1 METREESIASAEE
14 PCPVCEHGNRVG
26 ARFCDSC
33 GSPLEVRCG
42 QCGNALRAGAR
53 FCDACGTP
61 VNTGAAATAP
71 PPPRPGRERRDPR
84 AYTPKHLADRILTSR
99 TAIEGERKHVT
110 VLFADVTGSMEL
122 AEQVDPEEWHRILD
136 RFFEIL
142 TEGVHRYEGTVN
154 QYTGDGI
161 MALFGA
167 PIAHEDHGH
176 RACYSALHLVPE
188 LRRFAQELKRERGL
202 TFATRIGLH
211 SGEVVVGKI
220 GDDLRMD
227 YTAQGHV
234 VGIAA
239 RLQALADPGKV
250 YVSEQTAA
258 LVSGFFELESL
269 GSFHLKG
276 VTQAVGVFSLEAVGR
291 MRTRLDVSRARGL
304 SRFVGRA
311 DEMAM
316 LQSALAR
323 AAESQG
329 RVVGVVADAG
339 TGKSRLCAEFIE
351 RCRAREIPVYEGRGV
366 AHGKLLAFLPLLELL
381 RAVFALT
388 ERDGAREARQK
399 IAGTLVLV
407 DPRFEEA
414 LPLVFDFL
422 GVPDPARPAPLADP
436 AERQRQLFGIIAR
449 LIHSL
454 GERDPNVILLE
465 DLHWFDEGTERFLE
479 TLVDAIAGTK
489 TLVLLNFRPE
499 FLAHWMKKTLY
510 HQLPLLPLGPA
521 AVRELLDDLLGRDP
535 SLRGLPELVES
546 RTGGNAFFM
555 EELVQSLV
563 EGGSL
568 QGARGAY
575 RLVGPVTD
583 LRVPP
588 TIHALLAARIDRLE
602 ERERRLLQTA
612 AVIGKRFPEAIL
624 ARIAG
629 LPEAELAEAL
639 RTLRGR
645 DLIFEEVLFPEV
657 EYAFKH
663 PLTQEVAYA
672 SQLVERRRSA
682 HAAVAELIEKEG
694 GVKLNERAA
703 LIAHHW
709 EAAGEALRAAG
720 WHRRAA
726 DWAEGPA
733 PQSSLAHWRAVRR
746 LAAEAADSAETLRL
760 RIAACVGL
768 VRAADYDLVD
778 RAEFESAF
786 EEGRKL
792 ALESGDDDAR
802 VRILL
807 AYSALVLHD
816 AQWEQSGELLAEAE
830 AVVGGID
837 DPELKFVVRGH
848 AGFTAVL
855 RGDQRQALE
864 RYDEAFALLGNVTP
878 RDGFVLR
885 RYLGAGTNRAMII
898 AESGRLAEATREI
911 ERIRRVALEARD
923 VTYVCIAD
931 FCRGRL
937 AIYRGVPS
945 EALAHARA
953 ALETAERLDAPGFRA
968 SARLF
973 IGAAHLLE
981 GSYDEA
987 IAAIREAKTIATPE
1001 MIGPN
1006 QYLMVLARL
1015 AEACLGKGDWQRALE
1030 LSAEAV
1036 TRAEGGRRLGSVEA
1050 HHARARVLIA
1060 TSAERDADEIV
1071 RLLDGAAEIAD
1082 RCGGKVYEPAI
1093 RESRA
1098 ALARAIG
1105 RPEEAERELRE
1116 ALRLYAE
1123 MGASGHAERLSRE
1136 LDIKPESAAR
1146 VA

>member
-1 METREESIASAEE
+1 MASEEGA
-14 PCPVCEHGNRVG
+14 CPSCGHGNRVG

-33 GSPLEVRCG
+33 GSPLEARCS
-42 QCGNALRAGAR
+42 QCANTLRAGAR
-53 FCDACGTP
+53 FCDSCGTP
-61 VNTGAAATAP
+61 VAKGAAPPA
-71 PPPRPGRERRDPR
+71 PPPRPERARRDPR

-122 AEQVDPEEWHRILD
+122 AEQVDAEEWHRILD

-167 PIAHEDHGH
+167 PIAHEDHAH
-176 RACYSALHLVPE
+176 RACYSALHLVEE

-202 TFATRIGLH
+202 RFATRIGLH

-239 RLQALADPGKV
+239 RLQALADPGKA
-250 YVSEQTAA
+250 YVSEQTVA

-269 GSFHLKG
+269 GSFRLKG
-276 VTQAVGVFSLEAVGR
+276 VTQPMNVYSLEGVGK

-311 DEMAM
+311 DEMAT
-316 LQSALAR
+316 LESALAL
-323 AAESQG
+323 ASEG
-329 RVVGVVADAG
+329 HERVVGVVAEAG
-339 TGKSRLCAEFIE
+339 TGKSRLCAELVE
-351 RCRAREIPVYEGRGV
+351 RCRARGIPVHGGRGV
-366 AHGKLLAFLPLLELL
+366 AHGKLLPFLPLLELL
-381 RAVFALT
+381 RSVFGLT
-388 ERDGAREARQK
+388 EGDGTREARQK

-407 DPRFEEA
+407 DSRFEEA
-414 LPLVFDFL
+414 LPLVFEFL

-436 AERQRQLFGIIAR
+436 ADRQRQLFGIIAR
-449 LIHSL
+449 LFRSL
-454 GERDPNVILLE
+454 GERERSVLLLE
-465 DLHWFDEGTERFLE
+465 DLHWFDEGTGRFLE

-499 FLAHWMKKTLY
+499 FLADWMKKTVY
-510 HQLPLLPLGPA
+510 QQLPLLPLGSA
-521 AVRELLDDLLGRDP
+521 ATRELLDDLLGRDP
-535 SLRGLPELVES
+535 SLRGLPELVED
-546 RTGGNAFFM
+546 RTRGNPFFM
-555 EELVQSLV
+555 EEVVQSLV
-563 EGGSL
+563 EAGSL
-568 QGARGAY
+568 NGARGAY

-588 TIHALLAARIDRLE
+588 TIHALLAARIDRLQ

-624 ARIAG
+624 ARVAG
-629 LPEAELAEAL
+629 LPEGELVEAL

-663 PLTQEVAYA
+663 PLTQEVAYG
-672 SQLVERRRSA
+672 SQLALRRRRA

-709 EAAGEALRAAG
+709 EAAGEALRGAI

-726 DWAEGPA
+726 DWSEGHAPA
-733 PQSSLAHWRAVRR
+733 STVAHWRAVRR
-746 LAAEAADSAETLRL
+746 LAAEAPMSEETTRL
-760 RIAACVGL
+760 RVAACVGL
-768 VRAADYDLVD
+768 LRLADYDLVE
-778 RAEFESAF
+778 RPEYESAF
-786 EEGRKL
+786 EEGQAL
-792 ALESGDDDAR
+792 ALESKDDDAR

-807 AYSALVLHD
+807 AYSALVLAD
-816 AQWEQSGELLAEAE
+816 ARWQQSGELLAEAE

-848 AGFTAVL
+848 AGFTAVM
-855 RGDQRQALE
+855 RGDQRTALE
-864 RYDEAFALLGNVTP
+864 RYDEAFALLGDVLP
-878 RDGFVLR
+878 RDGFVLK
-885 RYLGAGTNRAMII
+885 RYLGAGINRAMIV
-898 AESGRLAEATREI
+898 AEGGRLADGAREI
-911 ERIRRVALEARD
+911 DRIRRIALEARD
-923 VTYVCIAD
+923 LSYVCITD
-931 FCRGRL
+931 LCRSRL
-937 AIYRGVPS
+937 ALYRGAPG
-945 EALAHARA
+945 EAVAHAGA
-953 ALETAERLDAPGFRA
+953 GLEAAERLDAPGFRA
-968 SARLF
+968 IARLA
-973 IGAAHLLE
+973 IGAARLLE
-981 GSYDEA
+981 KSYDEA
-987 IAAIREAKTIATPE
+987 IAAVRDAKTIATPE

-1006 QYLMVLARL
+1006 QFLMVLGRL
-1015 AEACLGKGDWQRALE
+1015 AEAYLGKGDIDRALE

-1036 TRAEGGRRLGSVEA
+1036 KRAEGGRRLGSVEA
-1050 HHARARVLIA
+1050 HHARARVLIV
-1060 TSAERDADEIV
+1060 TSPERDAEEIA
-1071 RLLDGAAEIAD
+1071 RLLDRAAEIAD
-1082 RCGGKVYEPAI
+1082 SCGGRVYAPHVH
-1093 RESRA
+1093 ESRA
-1098 ALARAIG
+1098 ALARATG
-1105 RPEEAERELRE
+1105 RSEDAGRELQE
-1116 ALRLYAE
+1116 ALRIYTE
-1123 MGASGHAERLSRE
+1123 IGATGHAERLARE
-1136 LDIKPESAAR
+1136 FGVNPESAAR

>member
-1 METREESIASAEE
+1 MVPDESIGSADE
-14 PCPVCEHGNRVG
+14 PCSVCRRGNRVG

-33 GSPLEVRCG
+33 GTPLEVRCA
-42 QCGNALRAGAR
+42 QCENVLRAGAR

-61 VNTGAAATAP
+61 VKRGVAPIAP
-71 PPPRPGRERRDPR
+71 PPPRPERARRDPR

-99 TAIEGERKHVT
+99 TVIEGERKHVT

-122 AEQVDPEEWHRILD
+122 AEQVDAEEWHRILD

-142 TEGVHRYEGTVN
+142 TEGVHRFEGTVN

-176 RACYSALHLVPE
+176 RACYAALHLVAE
-188 LRRFAQELKRERGL
+188 LHRFAQELKRERGL

-258 LVSGFFELESL
+258 LVAGFLELESL
-269 GSFHLKG
+269 GSFRLKG
-276 VTQAVGVFSLEAVGR
+276 VTQPVGVFSLEAVGR

-304 SRFVGRA
+304 SRFVGRS
-311 DEMAM
+311 DEMAT
-316 LQSALAR
+316 LESALAR
-323 AAESQG
+323 AAEGQG
-329 RVVGVVADAG
+329 RVIAVAADAG

-351 RCRAREIPVYEGRGV
+351 RCRARAIPVHEGRGV
-366 AHGKLLAFLPLLELL
+366 AHGKLLPFLPLLELL
-381 RAVFALT
+381 RSVFALS
-388 ERDGAREARQK
+388 ERDNAREARQK

-407 DPRFEEA
+407 DPRFDEP

-422 GVPDPARPAPLADP
+422 GVPDAARPAPLADP
-436 AERQRQLFGIIAR
+436 ADRKRQMFGIIAR

-454 GERDPNVILLE
+454 GEREPTVILLE
-465 DLHWFDEGTERFLE
+465 DLHWFDEGTDRFLE
-479 TLVDAIAGTK
+479 TLVDAITDTK
-489 TLVLLNFRPE
+489 TLVLLTFRPE
-499 FLAHWMKKTLY
+499 FLAHWMKKPVY
-510 HQLPLLPLGPA
+510 HRLPLLPLGA
-521 AVRELLDDLLGRDP
+521 AARRELLDDLLGRDP
-535 SLRGLPELVES
+535 SLHGLPELVE
-546 RTGGNAFFM
+546 RRAGGNPFFM
-555 EELVQSLV
+555 EEVIQSLV
-563 EGGSL
+563 DGGNL

-575 RLVGPVTD
+575 RLIGGVNE
-583 LRVPP
+583 LSVPP
-588 TIHALLAARIDRLE
+588 TIHALLAARIDRLP
-602 ERERRLLQTA
+602 ERERRLLQAA
-612 AVIGKRFPEAIL
+612 AVIGKRFPEPIL

-629 LPEAELAEAL
+629 LPGAELAEAL
-639 RTLRGR
+639 RMLRAR
-645 DLIFEEVLFPEV
+645 DLIFEAVLFPEV

-682 HAAVAELIEKEG
+682 HAAVAELIEREG

-726 DWAEGPA
+726 DWAEGSA
-733 PQSSLAHWRAVRR
+733 PQSTVVHWRAVRR
-746 LAAEAADSAETLRL
+746 LAAEVAESAEVVPL

-768 VRAADYDLVD
+768 LRAADFDLVE

-786 EEGRKL
+786 DEGRTL
-792 ALESGDDDAR
+792 ALESGDDEAR

-807 AYSALVLHD
+807 AYSALILHD
-816 AQWEQSGELLAEAE
+816 DEWEKSGELLAEAE
-830 AVVGGID
+830 AIVGGID

-864 RYDEAFALLGNVTP
+864 RYDEAFALLGNVRP
-878 RDGFVLR
+878 RESFFLR

-898 AESGRLAEATREI
+898 AESGRLAEAAREI
-911 ERIRRVALEARD
+911 ERIRRIALEARD
-923 VTYVCIAD
+923 MTYVCIAD
-931 FCRGRL
+931 HCRGRL

-945 EALAHARA
+945 EVLAHARA
-953 ALETAERLDAPGFRA
+953 VFETAERLNAPGFRA

-973 IGAAHLLE
+973 IGASHLLE
-981 GSYDEA
+981 SNYDES
-987 IAAIREAKTIATPE
+987 IAAIREAK
-1001 MIGPN
+1001 
-1006 QYLMVLARL
+1006 
-1015 AEACLGKGDWQRALE
+1015 
-1030 LSAEAV
+1030 
-1036 TRAEGGRRLGSVEA
+1036 
-1050 HHARARVLIA
+1050 
-1060 TSAERDADEIV
+1060 
-1071 RLLDGAAEIAD
+1071 
-1082 RCGGKVYEPAI
+1082 
-1093 RESRA
+1093 
-1098 ALARAIG
+1098 
-1105 RPEEAERELRE
+1105 
-1116 ALRLYAE
+1116 
-1123 MGASGHAERLSRE
+1123 
-1136 LDIKPESAAR
+1136 
-1146 VA
+1146 